1 MNDFLYYTELYDIYK
16 KLLTNKQQQYFE
28 DYYFNNFSLSE
39 MSENYAISRNAIS
52 KQLNVIRDK
61 LDDYEKKL
69 ELKTK
74 RDKIYRLLLQKTDG
88 KIAEQIKDII

>member
-16 KLLTNKQQQYFE
+16 NLLTKKQQQYFE

-61 LDDYEKKL
+61 LDDYENKL
-69 ELKTK
+69 EIKIK
-74 RDKIYRLLLQKTDG
+74 RDKIYKLLLQKTDI